1 MTASIASAPGAPIVL
16 RRSHAVLHADGIINI
31 LLEDRADR
39 FVLFEFHIIKGD
51 SFVNA
56 VQNETADNAMCIA
69 ERNALFQQGNRLR
82 PLHS

>member
-1 MTASIASAPGAPIVL
+1 MTACIASAPGAPIVIRL
-16 RRSHAVLHADGIINI
+16 FDAGLHADGIVNI
-31 LLEDRADR
+31 LFKYRTDG

-69 ERNALFQQGNRLR
+69 ERNACFQPGNQLR
-82 PLHS
+82 PLHW